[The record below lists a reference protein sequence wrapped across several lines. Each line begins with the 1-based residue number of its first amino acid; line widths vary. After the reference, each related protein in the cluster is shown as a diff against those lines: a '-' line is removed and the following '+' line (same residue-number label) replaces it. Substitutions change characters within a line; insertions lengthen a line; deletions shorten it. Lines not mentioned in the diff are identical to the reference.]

1 MEKDMQIAAAIIAV
15 GAVVSAIAG
24 AWYIERGVSSNIDPY
39 RVFVNDLFGHIQK
52 SGAN

>member
-1 MEKDMQIAAAIIAV
+1 MEKDMQITAVIIAIAAI
-15 GAVVSAIAG
+15 GSAIAG